1 MAVQWLWRPMQ
12 SADLPSVLAI
22 EAGSY
27 SHPWTLGQLQ
37 SSLDGGHRCGV
48 AVPADAPEPAVLGYA
63 ITMAGV
69 DECHLLNLT
78 VHRDWRRRGLGR
90 WLLMQ
95 VCAEVRAGGHEALW
109 LEVRQGN
116 LSAIRLYEQAGFVV
130 VGRRPGYYPALRA
143 REDALLMTLT
153 WPSGSAASVSAAGA
167 SDVPNAPP
175 PPLADHH
182 ALDR

>member
-1 MAVQWLWRPMQ
+1 MQ
-12 SADLPSVLAI
+12 PADLPAVLAI

-37 SSLDGGHRCGV
+37 SSLDAGHRCRV
-48 AVPADAPEPAVLGYA
+48 ASAPDAPQTVLGYA

-69 DECHLLNLT
+69 DECHLLNIT
-78 VHRDWRRRGLGR
+78 VHREWRRQGLGR
-90 WLLMQ
+90 WLLSQ
-95 VCAEVRAGGHEALW
+95 VCAEVRAGGHGALW

-116 LSAIRLYEQAGFVV
+116 HSAISLYQQVGFVV

-143 REDALLMTLT
+143 REDALLMSLT
-153 WPSGSAASVSAAGA
+153 WSADAEAVVSVPLSGPTPSS
-167 SDVPNAPP
+167 P
-175 PPLADHH
+175 DHH